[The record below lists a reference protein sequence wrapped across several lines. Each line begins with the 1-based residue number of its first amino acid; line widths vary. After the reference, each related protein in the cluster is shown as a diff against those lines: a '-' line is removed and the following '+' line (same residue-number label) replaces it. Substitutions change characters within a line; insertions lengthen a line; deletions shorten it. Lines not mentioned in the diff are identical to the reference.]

1 MASEWVP
8 IKEAAERLGI
18 SADTVRRRLKR
29 GELTGRQE
37 PTAQG
42 FVWVV
47 ELPPLEP
54 GQGEASASL
63 ELQAAAPTAQ
73 AVIGEA
79 LELAE
84 LRERVSGL
92 ERLTSELKE
101 ERDEWRE
108 QARRH
113 EDAARE
119 LRILVRNAQE
129 LARALPATTGDGGGE
144 DAAEMVPASPQSPQ
158 GGEEAAPRPGLWDR
172 LVRRLGGA

>member
-29 GELTGRQE
+29 GELTGKHE

-42 FVWVV
+42 FTWVV
-47 ELPPLEP
+47 ELPALEEDAD
-54 GQGEASASL
+54 EASAPL
-63 ELQAAAPTAQ
+63 ESHATAPTAQ

-79 LELAE
+79 LELGT

-92 ERLTSELKE
+92 ERLTAELSD

-119 LRILVRNAQE
+119 LRILVQGAQA
-129 LARALPATTGDGGGE
+129 LARVLPASTGDGGGE
-144 DAAEMVPASPQSPQ
+144 DAPAPPQSPQ
-158 GGEEAAPRPGLWDR
+158 DAQRAARGPGWLWNR